1 MMLLLC
7 RFKSPITSRIFRL
20 AAVLLSRHGVLAF
33 PTMGSHRRSA
43 TGEGA
48 ALFIILYVVV
58 ASASSSLQSA
68 VISDI
73 QSSIT
78 SCASST
84 RTAREKSAINDFSTT
99 TSNDG
104 NAAYAFLRGLSRS
117 PTFINEYWHR
127 RPLLLRS
134 SDIIATTAKDWI
146 TNAFTI
152 DQHLRQI
159 DGSYINGHRTAEIL
173 RNGTK
178 TDTWEFRSLKDNPAR
193 QTTWAEVED
202 ALRGGTVYFNTAGS
216 LWPNLG
222 ALCRITGY
230 AFGLP
235 TNVNVYVTPPG
246 VMTSVPPHTDRQDV
260 LCFQTAGAKR
270 WRVYAPPARKK
281 GVDPL
286 NRGKSGDVLSFGSDL
301 GEPLIDAVVQ
311 KGDLLYVPTG
321 FPHTTD
327 TVTAVDGDESEV
339 VFDEPS
345 VHLTMGLDSNVWM
358 LTFAHLRW
366 SVLQRTGKE
375 FRMEIK
381 TDDAYWS
388 AMETIPIGFLAGDDW
403 DMVVKREKESGEL
416 DGEYVSRVTQA
427 LKENMVALEP
437 NRWNVDGSMHSADR
451 EDLPTDEDFAEVI
464 TYIVSEHVFAL
475 LELQEEMFTNIN
487 PQRDD
492 TIMKAYECTQNQ
504 NAIMERFGRF
514 SKNEAMEQSFARSR
528 AERDL
533 LTKNSRQ

>member
-1 MMLLLC
+1 
-7 RFKSPITSRIFRL
+7 
-20 AAVLLSRHGVLAF
+20 
-33 PTMGSHRRSA
+33 MGSHRRSA
-43 TGEGA
+43 TGEAA
-48 ALFIILYVVV
+48 ALFITLCVLV
-58 ASASSSLQSA
+58 AAATAASTSTSSSLQSA

-84 RTAREKSAINDFSTT
+84 RTAREESAVNDFTRSSSTNT

-117 PTFINEYWHR
+117 PTFISDYWHR

-134 SDIIATTAKDWI
+134 SDIIATTANKDWI

-159 DGSYINGHRTAEIL
+159 DGSYINGHCTAEIL

-222 ALCRITGY
+222 ALCRLTGY

-246 VMTSVPPHTDRQDV
+246 VTTSVPPHTDRQDV

-286 NRGKSGDVLSFGSDL
+286 HRGKSGDVLSFGSDL
-301 GEPLIDAVVQ
+301 GEPLIDAVVR

-327 TVTAVDGDESEV
+327 TVTDVDGNESEGV
-339 VFDEPS
+339 LFDEPS
-345 VHLTMGLDSNVWM
+345 VHLTMGLDSCVWM

-366 SVLQRTGKE
+366 CVLQRTGKE
-375 FRMEIK
+375 FGMEIE

-403 DMVVKREKESGEL
+403 DLIVKRRKESGEL
-416 DGEYVSRVTQA
+416 DGEYVSRVMQA
-427 LKENMVALEP
+427 LKENMIALEP
-437 NRWNVDGSMHSADR
+437 NRWNVDGGMDSAER

-464 TYIVSEHVFAL
+464 TYIVSEHALAL
-475 LELQEEMFTNIN
+475 LELQEEMFTDIN

-492 TIMKAYECTQNQ
+492 TIMKAYECTQKQ

-528 AERDL
+528 MERDL
-533 LTKNSRQ
+533 LTKASQQ